1 LEGWIVQFTFKI
13 IHVNQRRICIMESTT
28 LIAPDISCEHCQ
40 HAIEGAVGKLEGVSQ
55 VKVDIPTK
63 AVHIDYDSQKVTLAK
78 IEEVLDDTGYTV
90 AK

>member
-1 LEGWIVQFTFKI
+1 
-13 IHVNQRRICIMESTT
+13 MEKKT
-28 LIAPDISCEHCQ
+28 LVALDISCERCK
-40 HAIEGAVGKLEGVSQ
+40 HAIEKALGELVGVDT

-63 AVHIDYDSQKVTLAK
+63 TVNLTYDPRKITLAK

>member
-1 LEGWIVQFTFKI
+1 
-13 IHVNQRRICIMESTT
+13 M
-28 LIAPDISCEHCQ
+28 
-40 HAIEGAVGKLEGVSQ
+40 EGVSQ

-63 AVHIDYDSQKVTLAK
+63 AIHIDYDPQKVTLTK